1 MDQAAL
7 DMLVRYM
14 GSFFLGGFAV
24 GLIVRM
30 LLGKSE

>member
-1 MDQAAL
+1 MDQTAL

-14 GSFFLGGFAV
+14 GYFFLGGFTV